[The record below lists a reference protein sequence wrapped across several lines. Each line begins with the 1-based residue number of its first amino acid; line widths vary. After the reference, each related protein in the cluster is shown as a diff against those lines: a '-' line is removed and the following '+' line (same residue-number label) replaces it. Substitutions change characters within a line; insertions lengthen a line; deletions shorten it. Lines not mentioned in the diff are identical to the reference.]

1 MRRQAECF
9 AELHADPAAADA
21 MAFGLTFGDVE
32 GMAESAEKLRQAKTL
47 RPGPPNPG
55 WRRRRYGAASRLE
68 RN

>member
-1 MRRQAECF
+1 
-9 AELHADPAAADA
+9 